1 MTLLHKLLTTT
12 LLCFA
17 AVLHVNAQF
26 RPIPPV
32 TNFEVNGIF
41 YVVIDGGVAAK
52 VNPAKRNVLDLKN
65 ETCKNREKT
74 KRSKNFAHT
83 IL

>member
-17 AVLHVNAQF
+17 AVLHAAAQF
-26 RPIPPV
+26 RPEPPV

-41 YVVIDGGVAAK
+41 YVKLTVELLQQHLQAIT
-52 VNPAKRNVLDLKN
+52 N
-65 ETCKNREKT
+65 
-74 KRSKNFAHT
+74 
-83 IL
+83 